1 MTAPAA
7 DGARQPR
14 ANQAWWTLVA
24 MCFALFMIMLDNTIV
39 NVALPS
45 IQRALHTSPETLQ
58 WTIDAYV
65 LTFAA
70 LILFGGKLGDRFGR
84 KRVFLVG
91 LGIFTLASAACA
103 NATTDTQLVA
113 FRAVQG
119 AGAALLNPLSL
130 SILVAAFPRKRLPTA
145 IGIWAGVSAL
155 GLSAGPLVG
164 GFLVERVSWSAVFW
178 VNVPIGAIAA
188 LVCLW
193 AVTESRDTRHRHLD
207 VVGTA
212 LVTTGL
218 FALVVALIGTNS
230 DGWTSASTL
239 GLLAAAA
246 VLIALFIAWE
256 HRNREPMVPLGFFRR
271 PAFSTSS
278 VVSLLV
284 GFAFIGV
291 LYLIVLYFQNVMGYS
306 PLEAGIRT
314 LPLTLTQA
322 LTAANAGRLDRMLGA
337 RTKMSGGML
346 LLSAGLFGLSQIHV
360 TTSYNAIW
368 PFQVLLGLGMGL
380 VMPAVAAAGMA
391 AVDPE
396 QSGIASGVINASRQ
410 VGGALGIAVLGSIAA
425 TITRSDWQ
433 QQLSQLPPATHAKAA
448 HLTALVVGG
457 QGRPIAA
464 AAGRPAELAALASFV
479 DGTRGALLTS
489 SALALIASA
498 VAFAGLRRRPGTAA
512 CEPREGAADGLAH
525 KAGTVS
531 HPTPVSVTPS

>member
-1 MTAPAA
+1 MSPGAA
-7 DGARQPR
+7 HGARGTSQGR
-14 ANQAWWTLVA
+14 AWWTLAA

-45 IQRALHTSPETLQ
+45 IQRALHTTPQTLQ

-65 LTFAA
+65 LTFAV

-84 KRVFLVG
+84 KRMFLVG

-103 NATTDTQLVA
+103 HATTDTQLVA

-130 SILVAAFPRKRLPTA
+130 SILVAAFPRRQLPTA

-155 GLSAGPLVG
+155 GLSVGPLVG

-188 LVCLW
+188 IVCLW
-193 AVTESRDTRHRHLD
+193 AVTESRDERHRHLD
-207 VVGTA
+207 VVGTT

-218 FALVVALIGTNS
+218 FALVVALIGTSSN
-230 DGWTSASTL
+230 GWTSATTL
-239 GLLAAAA
+239 GLLTAAA
-246 VLIALFIAWE
+246 VLIVLFIAWE
-256 HRNREPMVPLGFFRR
+256 HHNREPMVPLRFFLR
-271 PAFSTSS
+271 PAFSTSTI
-278 VVSLLV
+278 VSLMV

-306 PLEAGIRT
+306 PLEAGVRT

-322 LTAANAGRLDRMLGA
+322 LTAANAGRLNRMFGA
-337 RTKMSGGML
+337 RTKMTVGLL
-346 LLSAGLFGLSQIHV
+346 LLSVGLFGLAQIQV
-360 TTSYNAIW
+360 TTSYTAIW

-391 AVDPE
+391 AVDTE
-396 QSGIASGVINASRQ
+396 RSGVASGVINASRQ
-410 VGGALGIAVLGSIAA
+410 IGGALGIAVLGSIAA
-425 TITRSDWQ
+425 TVTRTDWQ
-433 QQLSQLPPATHAKAA
+433 QQLSQLPAATQTKAG

-457 QGRPIAA
+457 QGRPVAA
-464 AAGRPAELAALASFV
+464 VAGRPAELAALAAFV

-489 SALALIASA
+489 SALTLIAAA
-498 VAFAGLRRRPGTAA
+498 VAFAGLRRRPVTAA
-512 CEPREGAADGLAH
+512 CEPRDSAADGLAH
-525 KAGTVS
+525 RAGGAPHT
-531 HPTPVSVTPS
+531 TPVSVTPS

>member
-7 DGARQPR
+7 DGARRPR

-178 VNVPIGAIAA
+178 VNVPIGVIAA
-188 LVCLW
+188 VVCLW

-256 HRNREPMVPLGFFRR
+256 HHTREPMVPLGFFQR

>member
-1 MTAPAA
+1 MRPGAAHTA
-7 DGARQPR
+7 R
-14 ANQAWWTLVA
+14 AKGENQAWWTLVA

-45 IQRALHTSPETLQ
+45 IQRSLHTSPETLQ

-65 LTFAA
+65 LTFAV

-84 KRVFLVG
+84 KRMFLVG

-103 NATTDTQLVA
+103 QATTDTQLVA

-119 AGAALLNPLSL
+119 VGAALLNPLSL
-130 SILVAAFPRKRLPTA
+130 SILVAAFPRRQLPTA

-155 GLSAGPLVG
+155 GLSVGPLVG

-188 LVCLW
+188 VVCLW
-193 AVTESRDTRHRHLD
+193 AVTESRDERHRHLD
-207 VVGTA
+207 AVGTA

-218 FALVVALIGTNS
+218 FALVVALIGTSSN
-230 DGWTSASTL
+230 GWTSATTL
-239 GLLAAAA
+239 GLLTAAA
-246 VLIALFIAWE
+246 VLSALFIAWE
-256 HRNREPMVPLGFFRR
+256 HHNMEPMVPLRFFLR
-271 PAFSTSS
+271 PAFSTST

-306 PLEAGIRT
+306 PLQAGLRT

-322 LTAANAGRLDRMLGA
+322 VTAANAGRLNRTFGA
-337 RTKMSGGML
+337 RTKMSVGLL
-346 LLSAGLFGLSQIHV
+346 LLSVGLFGLAQIQV
-360 TTSYNAIW
+360 TTSYTAIW

-391 AVDPE
+391 AVAAE
-396 QSGIASGVINASRQ
+396 QSGVASGVINASRQ

-425 TITRSDWQ
+425 TITRTDWH
-433 QQLSQLPPATHAKAA
+433 QQLSQLPAATQAKAG

-457 QGRPIAA
+457 QGPPIAA

-489 SALALIASA
+489 SALVLIASA
-498 VAFAGLRRRPGTAA
+498 VAFGGLRRRPDTAA
-512 CEPREGAADGLAH
+512 REPRDSAADGLAYQ
-525 KAGTVS
+525 AGGVS
-531 HPTPVSVTPS
+531 HPTPVNVTPS

>member
-7 DGARQPR
+7 DGARRPR

-24 MCFALFMIMLDNTIV
+24 MCFALFMIMLDNTLV

-178 VNVPIGAIAA
+178 VNVPIGVIAA
-188 LVCLW
+188 VVCLW

>member
-1 MTAPAA
+1 MTATAA
-7 DGARQPR
+7 HTARQPR

-45 IQRALHTSPETLQ
+45 IQRSLHTSPETLQ

-84 KRVFLVG
+84 KRMFVVG
-91 LGIFTLASAACA
+91 LVIFTLASAACA
-103 NATTDTQLVA
+103 QATTDTQLVA

-119 AGAALLNPLSL
+119 VGAALLNPLSL
-130 SILVAAFPRKRLPTA
+130 SILVAAFPRKQLPTA

-178 VNVPIGAIAA
+178 VNVPIGVIAA
-188 LVCLW
+188 IVCMW
-193 AVTESRDTRHRHLD
+193 AVRESRDERHRHLD
-207 VVGTA
+207 AVGTA

-230 DGWTSASTL
+230 DGWTSATRF

-246 VLIALFIAWE
+246 VLIVLFVVWE

-271 PAFSTSS
+271 PAFSTSTI
-278 VVSLLV
+278 VSLLV

-306 PLEAGIRT
+306 PLQAGLRT

-337 RTKMSGGML
+337 RTKMSVGML
-346 LLSAGLFGLSQIHV
+346 LLSAGLFGLAQIQV
-360 TTSYNAIW
+360 STSYNAIW

-391 AVDPE
+391 AVDAE
-396 QSGIASGVINASRQ
+396 QSGVASGVINASRQ

-425 TITRSDWQ
+425 TITRTHWHQ
-433 QQLSQLPPATHAKAA
+433 QVSQLPPATHAKTA

-457 QGRPIAA
+457 QGTPIAA
-464 AAGRPAELAALASFV
+464 AAGHAAELAALASFV
-479 DGTRGALLTS
+479 AGTRGALLTS

-498 VAFAGLRRRPGTAA
+498 VAFAGLRRRQGILAPET
-512 CEPREGAADGLAH
+512 PYGAA
-525 KAGTVS
+525 AGSPGRTVVIP
-531 HPTPVSVTPS
+531 PTPHRSG

>member
-7 DGARQPR
+7 DGARRPR

-178 VNVPIGAIAA
+178 VNVPIGVIAA
-188 LVCLW
+188 VVCLW

-230 DGWTSASTL
+230 AGWTSASTL

>member
-7 DGARQPR
+7 DGARRPR

-178 VNVPIGAIAA
+178 VNVPIGVIAA
-188 LVCLW
+188 VACLW